1 MAGYTPADY
10 MKFLTPHDPDGPASQ
25 PHAHFWRK
33 AKKNSSPL
41 IWVTPPIVRDSAVML
56 LARLFG
62 VRIDSVVWPARDTK
76 TLAITC
82 EVTVSGY
89 SAITPPQAQALLHA
103 GEPVALEPDWPV
115 PPSTMQIGEVN
126 QDNAGMTGRQYPQI
140 FAFKRARD
148 RAVLEHLG
156 LFDCY
161 GDVEAPEFAE
171 TADYEQTRERQAQP
185 TGPPVVSVRGAEWAA
200 QPPAVMA
207 LLKTLMQERGVTRQ
221 TVDMLYRDCNGEPDA
236 VLAALESIGRQMDK
250 RDKEADDG

>member
-10 MKFLTPHDPDGPASQ
+10 MKFLTPHDPDGPTSQ

-33 AKKNSSPL
+33 AKKGTTTWL
-41 IWVTPPIVRDSAVML
+41 TLPIIRDSAVML

-62 VRIDSVVWPARDTK
+62 VTIGEVVWPARDTK
-76 TLAITC
+76 SLAITC
-82 EVTVSGY
+82 EVGVSGY
-89 SAITPPQAQALLHA
+89 NPITPEQARALLQK
-103 GEPVALEPDWPV
+103 GEPIPLAKDWPV

-148 RAVLEHLG
+148 RAILEHLG

-171 TADYEQTRERQAQP
+171 TADYEQTREQQAQP
-185 TGPPVVSVRGAEWAA
+185 ASAPVVSVRGSEWAT

-221 TVDMLYRDCNGEPDA
+221 TVDMLYRDCNGEPDS
-236 VLAALESIGRQMDK
+236 VMAALESIGRQLDK
-250 RDKEADDG
+250 RDKEVDDGE